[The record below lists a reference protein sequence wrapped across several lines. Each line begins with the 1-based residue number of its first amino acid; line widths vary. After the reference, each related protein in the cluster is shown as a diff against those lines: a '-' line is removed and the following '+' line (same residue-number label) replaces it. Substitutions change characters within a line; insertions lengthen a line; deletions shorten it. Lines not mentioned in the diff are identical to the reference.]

1 MDATGRADTP
11 GVAVLLPVKAFHLA
25 KIRLAP
31 ALDPP
36 ARAALARSMASTVVH
51 AAHALPAYVVCDD
64 DDVALWAVAAGC
76 TVLWRPGLGLNAA
89 VRSGVDA
96 IAELGFGSAIV
107 AHADLPHADDLTS
120 LVNERPMS
128 SITLVPDRHDDGTN
142 VIVLPT
148 HVAFKFAY
156 GPQSFAR
163 HLATAHATG
172 LPVVVERRPRLG
184 WDVDEPADLILPE
197 WATP

>member
-1 MDATGRADTP
+1 MDANGRADPP

-25 KIRLAP
+25 KIRLTP
-31 ALDPP
+31 ALDP
-36 ARAALARSMASTVVH
+36 ASRAALARSMASTVVG
-51 AAHALPAYVVCDD
+51 AAQNLPTYVVCDD
-64 DDVALWAVAAGC
+64 DDVALWAVDAGC
-76 TVLWRPGLGLNAA
+76 IVLWRPGLGLNAA

-96 IAELGFGSAIV
+96 LADLGFDDAIV
-107 AHADLPHADDLTS
+107 AHADLPHADDLGS
-120 LVNERPMS
+120 LVTDSPLS
-128 SITLVPDRHDDGTN
+128 SIILVPDRHDDGTN

-148 HVAFKFAY
+148 HVAFEFTY

-163 HLATAHATG
+163 HLVTAHATG
-172 LPVVVERRPRLG
+172 LPVAVERRLRLG